1 MEVREAAE
9 STSASASQISSSS
22 DQMAASTEEQSATS
36 EQIARSVQ
44 SISAAAQESAAGVTQ
59 VAGAAE
65 DLDGLTDRLR
75 ANVEQFDLGEGAGG
89 EKSHAGR
96 GDSEGQGDPEAPP
109 RRPPPRRPPVR
120 LGTTEVTGIRPAR
133 PLCSISSAESLLFY
147 VPAPECV
154 DRRWRIY
161 LQRQEVYLQK
171 RRP

>member
-65 DLDGLTDRLR
+65 DLNGLTDRLR

-89 EKSHAGR
+89 EKSHVGR
-96 GDSEGQGDPEAPP
+96 GDPEAPP
-109 RRPPPRRPPVR
+109 RRPPPRRLPVR

>member
-9 STSASASQISSSS
+9 STSASASQTRPSS

-65 DLDGLTDRLR
+65 DLNGLTDRLR

-89 EKSHAGR
+89 EKSHVGR
-96 GDSEGQGDPEAPP
+96 GDSEASPQASSPQASSRASRDYGGDGHPS
-109 RRPPPRRPPVR
+109 
-120 LGTTEVTGIRPAR
+120 GTA
-133 PLCSISSAESLLFY
+133 SL
-147 VPAPECV
+147 
-154 DRRWRIY
+154 
-161 LQRQEVYLQK
+161 
-171 RRP
+171 